1 MDTKGGEA
9 NPHLHDRDQVRA
21 LILLAAHKAI
31 GGVSISSLHDAASL
45 IDELT
50 DEAERRGVV
59 LTVGSAHEI
68 VARRA

>member
-1 MDTKGGEA
+1 MDTNEGVA
-9 NPHLHDRDQVRA
+9 AAHLHDRDQVRA

-31 GGVSISSLHDAASL
+31 GKVSISSLHDAPSL
-45 IDELT
+45 IDELAE
-50 DEAERRGVV
+50 EAERRGVV

>member
-1 MDTKGGEA
+1 MDTNDGA
-9 NPHLHDRDQVRA
+9 AAPHLHDREQVRA

-31 GGVSISSLHDAASL
+31 GGASISNLPDPRGL
-45 IDELT
+45 INELA

-59 LTVGSAHEI
+59 LAVGSAHEI